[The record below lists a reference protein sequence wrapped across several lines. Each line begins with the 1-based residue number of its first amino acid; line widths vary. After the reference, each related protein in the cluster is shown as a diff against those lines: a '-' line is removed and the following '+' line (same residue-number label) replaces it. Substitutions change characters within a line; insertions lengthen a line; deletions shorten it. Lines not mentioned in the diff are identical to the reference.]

1 MSERFWEV
9 MCSVIP
15 LWGILFGLN
24 VVLLVFVGL
33 SLFLTSPEPGTSQI
47 MVINVVLITGF
58 LVTLGYTIRRCRSG
72 EF

>member
-15 LWGILFGLN
+15 VWGILFGLN
-24 VVLLVFVGL
+24 VVLLVFIGL
-33 SLFLTSPEPGTSQI
+33 SMFLTTPEPGTSHI

-58 LVTLGYTIRRCRSG
+58 LAVLAFTIRRCRSG
-72 EF
+72 DF